1 MRTAGRRC
9 AEWRFPT
16 AKQQKVEETAR
27 RLDENQRRR
36 VSVDDEDA
44 WWASVL
50 ADPSATTA
58 KPRADRTLA
67 EIRSS
72 ELKVECLKCF
82 RIVTVSREEA
92 LRRYDGN
99 SLWKLVA
106 ALLLGDGCAHRT
118 GRYEEDGCWPD
129 FRS

>member
-1 MRTAGRRC
+1 MAGRRC

-16 AKQQKVEETAR
+16 TKQQKVEETAR

-99 SLWKLVA
+99 LAMEAGRRAPARRRLRA
-106 ALLLGDGCAHRT
+106 QDRALRRRRLLA
-118 GRYEEDGCWPD
+118 
-129 FRS
+129 